1 MDVDKMREQLAKP
14 FPRSALKQRQGG
26 GGKMLD
32 YVETHTVIHRLSD
45 ACDGV
50 WDFRINSTM
59 IITIGNDDN
68 LVVFGELTIPGL
80 GTRAGTGVQKIKG
93 NSGEDVLKGAASDAL
108 KKAATLFGV
117 ALNLYGENYEAP
129 SPELPGRKLSKMLS
143 ERGIK
148 TRKAADEAANER
160 FEKTLD
166 KLNDD
171 EVQSWVEELE
181 RTEVKPF

>member
-1 MDVDKMREQLAKP
+1 
-14 FPRSALKQRQGG
+14 
-26 GGKMLD
+26 
-32 YVETHTVIHRLSD
+32 
-45 ACDGV
+45 
-50 WDFRINSTM
+50 
-59 IITIGNDDN
+59 
-68 LVVFGELTIPGL
+68 
-80 GTRAGTGVQKIKG
+80 
-93 NSGEDVLKGAASDAL
+93 
-108 KKAATLFGV
+108 
-117 ALNLYGENYEAP
+117 
-129 SPELPGRKLSKMLS
+129 MLS